1 MQVTASAP
9 GKLVLYGDH
18 AVVHGQP
25 GIVTAVDHRY
35 RVTATR
41 LGEPLLR
48 IKTATAP
55 ERTVRLGEGGW
66 TFSAQTAFVEAAVKH
81 LQQELSLDGGFR
93 IVTDGPAQSYGLG
106 SSSAVTV
113 ATLAATA
120 ALCDAALS
128 RDWLYRMARAAVL
141 EVQGTGSG
149 LDVAASTYGGTLYLE
164 RAGAVPASVATD
176 ALPLVIAYSG
186 TKVGTTGLIK
196 RVASLRAR
204 QPDLVEALF
213 AIAGRIAI
221 RARSCLEDG
230 RWQDLGTMTNL
241 YQGLLEALGVGT
253 ADQARLIYAAR
264 SAGAWGAKLSGAGG
278 GDCMFALAAGSAR
291 ARVAAQIT
299 AAGGEV
305 LQLATG
311 APGVR
316 LHDEA

>member
-18 AVVHGQP
+18 AIVHGRP

-35 RVTATR
+35 RVTAAR

-48 IKTATAP
+48 IRTAMAP
-55 ERTVRLGEGGW
+55 ERTVRIGEADW
-66 TFSAQTAFVEAAVKH
+66 TLSPQTAFVEAAVKR
-81 LQQELSLDGGFR
+81 LQQEISLEGGFR

-120 ALCDAALS
+120 ALCDAAPS
-128 RDWLYRMARAAVL
+128 RDQLYRMARAAVL
-141 EVQGTGSG
+141 DVQGTGSG
-149 LDVAASTYGGTLYLE
+149 LDVAASTWGGTLYLE
-164 RAGAVPASVATD
+164 RAGAVPAAVATD
-176 ALPLVIAYSG
+176 ALPLVVAYSG
-186 TKVGTTGLIK
+186 TKVGTTSLINQ
-196 RVASLRAR
+196 VASLRAR
-204 QPDLVEALF
+204 QPDLVDALF
-213 AIAGRIAI
+213 ALAGRIAI
-221 RARSCLEDG
+221 RARAYLEEG
-230 RWQDLGTMTNL
+230 RWCELGTMTDL
-241 YQGLLEALGVGT
+241 YQGLLESLGVGT

-278 GDCMFALAAGSAR
+278 GDCMFALAAGSDR

-299 AAGGEV
+299 AAGGQV

>member
-18 AVVHGQP
+18 AVVYGQP

-48 IKTATAP
+48 IRTPVAP
-55 ERTVRLGEGGW
+55 ERTVRIGEAGW
-66 TFSAQTAFVEAAVKH
+66 TLSPQTAFVEAAVRQ
-81 LQQELSLDGGFR
+81 LQQRISLDGGFR

-106 SSSAVTV
+106 SSSAITV

-120 ALCDAALS
+120 SLCEAALS
-128 RDWLYRMARAAVL
+128 RDQLYRMAREAVL

-149 LDVAASTYGGTLYLE
+149 LDIAASTYGGTLYLE
-164 RAGAVPASVATD
+164 RAGAVPAAVATD

-186 TKVGTTGLIK
+186 TKVGTTSLIK
-196 RVASLRAR
+196 QVASLRTR
-204 QPDLVEALF
+204 QPDLVEGLF

-221 RARSCLEDG
+221 RARSSLEDG

-264 SAGAWGAKLSGAGG
+264 GAGAWGAKLSGAGG
-278 GDCMFALAAGSAR
+278 GDCMFALVAGGDR
-291 ARVAAQIT
+291 ARVATQIT
-299 AAGGEV
+299 AAGGQV

-316 LHDEA
+316 LHDKA

>member
-18 AVVHGQP
+18 AVVYGQP

-35 RVTATR
+35 RVSATR

-48 IKTATAP
+48 IRTAMAP
-55 ERTVRLGEGGW
+55 ERTVCIGEVGRA
-66 TFSAQTAFVEAAVKH
+66 FSPQTAFVEAAVKR

-106 SSSAVTV
+106 SSSAITV

-120 ALCDAALS
+120 TLCDAALS
-128 RDWLYRMARAAVL
+128 RDQLYRMARAAVL

-149 LDVAASTYGGTLYLE
+149 LDVAASTWGGTLYLE
-164 RAGAVPASVATD
+164 RAGAVPAAVATD
-176 ALPLVIAYSG
+176 TLPLVIAYSG
-186 TKVGTTGLIK
+186 MKVGTISLLHQ
-196 RVASLRAR
+196 VASLRAR
-204 QPDLVEALF
+204 QPDVVDALF
-213 AIAGRIAI
+213 ALAGRIVI
-221 RARSCLEDG
+221 RARACLEDG

-253 ADQARLIYAAR
+253 ADLARQIYAAR

-278 GDCMFALAAGSAR
+278 GDCIFVLVAGSDR
-291 ARVAAQIT
+291 SRVAAQIT

-311 APGVR
+311 APGVM